1 MQVPQSI
8 WRWKLAFYLFLAG
21 TGAGAYLAS
30 TLMDLFG
37 YGEPAKVGFVIAA
50 PTVLVS
56 TLFLIA
62 DLGKPERFIKAFMS
76 PQHSWISRGTL
87 ILTVFIILGLVHIG
101 FGIWP
106 FPVLDAQTLVVL
118 KALTSVFAAAT
129 AIYTGILIGVVVARP
144 FWNNGMLPLLFLI
157 SATSTG
163 IGAIFLS
170 GGIWFGLTGASEA
183 KEVHGMLVTLGRV
196 DMLLIALES
205 LVLYFYLSIVSVRSK
220 ESVSLLLSGP
230 MSGLFWGGFV
240 LLGLLLPF
248 VLDWAAVY
256 ASVGAASL
264 AIATISGIMLLVGGL
279 FLRALILA
287 AGLRSPIFVRVP
299 VVVRP
304 GV

>member
-30 TLMDLFG
+30 TVMDILG
-37 YGEPAKVGFVIAA
+37 YAGPARVGFAIAA

-62 DLGKPERFIKAFMS
+62 DLGQPSRFMKAFVS

-87 ILTVFIILGLVHIG
+87 ILTGFIILGLVHIG
-101 FGIWP
+101 LAIWQ
-106 FPVLDAQTLVVL
+106 FQALQAQTLMVL
-118 KALTSVFAAAT
+118 KVVASVFAAAT

-144 FWNNGMLPLLFLI
+144 FWNNAMLPFLFLV

-163 IGAIFLS
+163 IGAVFLA
-170 GGIWFGLTGASEA
+170 GGVWFGLTGAA
-183 KEVHGMLVTLGRV
+183 DAREVHGMLVGLSRM
-196 DMLLIALES
+196 DLLLIGLES
-205 LVLYFYLSIVSVRSK
+205 LILYFYLAIVSERSK
-220 ESVSLLLSGP
+220 ESVNLLLSGP

-240 LLGLLLPF
+240 VLGMVLPF
-248 VLDWAAVY
+248 ILDWAGAY
-256 ASVGAASL
+256 LTVGAASL
-264 AIATISGIMLLVGGL
+264 AIDAVSGVLLLIGGL

-287 AGLRSPIFVRVP
+287 AGLRSPIYVRVP
-299 VVVRP
+299 VIVRP
-304 GV
+304 GA